1 MVSRIV
7 NNSGVTQYRSL
18 LLVFRQ
24 TWPTSR
30 QTCRPVF
37 SVDDM
42 FAQFGRA
49 CFNNGGTHMV
59 VIACAR
65 MFYISSIS
73 STECIG
79 YSDI

>member
-1 MVSRIV
+1 M
-7 NNSGVTQYRSL
+7 
-18 LLVFRQ
+18 
-24 TWPTSR
+24 
-30 QTCRPVF
+30 F